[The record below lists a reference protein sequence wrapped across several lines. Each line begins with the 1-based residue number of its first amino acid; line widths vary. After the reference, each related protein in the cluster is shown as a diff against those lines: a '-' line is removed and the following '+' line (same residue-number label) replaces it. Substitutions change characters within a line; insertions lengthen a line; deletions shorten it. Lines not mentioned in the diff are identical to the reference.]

1 MYSRHSALLGKVWAR
16 QAVKSSPIVWLKL
29 AFAVGLVYSL
39 RCIAGAVSLAR
50 EAIFVCP
57 ERLMPGAGDGGPGE
71 HSCDS
76 C

>member
-1 MYSRHSALLGKVWAR
+1 MYSRHSTLLCKVWAR
-16 QAVKSSPIVWLKL
+16 QSVKSSLIAWLKL

-39 RCIAGAVSLAR
+39 RCVAGTVSLAR

-57 ERLMPGAGDGGPGE
+57 ELLMPGAGDGGPGE